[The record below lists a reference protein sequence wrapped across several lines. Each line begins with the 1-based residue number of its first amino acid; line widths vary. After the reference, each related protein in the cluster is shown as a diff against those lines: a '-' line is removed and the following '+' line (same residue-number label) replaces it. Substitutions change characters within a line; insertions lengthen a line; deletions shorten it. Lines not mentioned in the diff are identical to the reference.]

1 MAVDAPSRDLSQLLM
16 GTWFP
21 GEGALAGRICS
32 LEEALAAVDTT
43 AYAIVHD
50 GGVQYA
56 LGGSGHFGGET
67 HEAGGAPIIGLIPPQ
82 SVALLGEPSFCTDHN
97 LRYPCCAGAM
107 ANGIG
112 SEEIVEAMGKAGMLG
127 FFGAAGLPPARIE
140 QALQRLTQ
148 SMGAAPYGF
157 NLINSPNETVWQ
169 EKVADLYIQYG
180 VRLVE
185 ASAYVSLSLPLIKYR
200 LHGLY
205 RDEDG
210 MVVAPNKVIAKLSR
224 LEVATRFFSP
234 PPERMVQKLV
244 EAGHVTPEQAE
255 MAKEIPVAQ
264 DVTVEADSGGHT
276 DHRPAITLL
285 PTMLALR
292 NEMQAKFAYK
302 ERLRIG
308 LAGGI
313 STPGSAAGAFSMGA
327 DYIVTGSINQACRE
341 SGTSD
346 LVKQMLAG
354 TAQTDVGEAPAAD
367 MFEMGVTVQ
376 VLKKTS
382 RFVIRGTKLFET
394 YKTYQSIE
402 DIPAEEKAKLEAEL
416 FQMPMEAIWEQTKK
430 YFEIHD
436 PRQIQ
441 RAEENPRT
449 KMALVFRWYLG
460 QSSGWAKRGVEDRQ
474 EDYQIWCGPAMGAF
488 NEWVAGTYLEG
499 WEGRH
504 VAPIAKNILFGAA
517 VLLRAGS
524 LRRQGLD
531 LPPSAWQVKPLSE
544 DAIGALLP

>member
-1 MAVDAPSRDLSQLLM
+1 MAIDAPARELAQLLM
-16 GTWFP
+16 GAWQP
-21 GEGALAGRICS
+21 GEGPLAGRICS

-43 AYAIVHD
+43 AYAIVRE

-56 LGGSGHFGGET
+56 LGGTGRFGAEAQET
-67 HEAGGAPIIGLIPPQ
+67 GGSPIIGIIPPQ
-82 SVALLGEPSFCTDHN
+82 SVSLLGDPSFCTDHG
-97 LRYPCCAGAM
+97 LRYPCCSGAM

-112 SEEIVEAMGKAGMLG
+112 SEEVVEAMGKAGMLG
-127 FFGAAGLPPARIE
+127 FFGAAGLPPARVE
-140 QALQRLTQ
+140 QALQRLTE
-148 SMGAAPYGF
+148 SMKGAPYGF

-200 LHGLY
+200 LHGIY

-210 MVVAPNKVIAKLSR
+210 TVVAPNAVIAKLSR

-244 EAGHVTPEQAE
+244 EAGQVTAEQAE
-255 MAKEIPVAQ
+255 MAKEIPMAQ

-276 DHRPAITLL
+276 DHRPAIALL
-285 PTMLALR
+285 PTMLQLR
-292 NEMQAKFAYK
+292 DELQAKFGYK
-302 ERLRIG
+302 VRLRVG

-313 STPGSAAGAFSMGA
+313 STPGSAAGAFAMGA
-327 DYIVTGSINQACRE
+327 DYVVTGSVNQACRE
-341 SGTSD
+341 AGTSD
-346 LVKQMLAG
+346 FVKQMLAG

-376 VLKKTS
+376 VLKKSS
-382 RFVIRGTKLFET
+382 RFVIRGMKLWET
-394 YKTYQSIE
+394 YRTYPSME
-402 DIPAEEKAKLEAEL
+402 AIPAEEKAKLEAEI
-416 FQMPMEAIWEQTKK
+416 FRMPMEQIWEQTKG

-488 NEWVAGTYLEG
+488 NEWVQGTYLEG
-499 WEGRH
+499 WEDRH
-504 VAPIAKNILFGAA
+504 VAPIAKNVLLGAA
-517 VLLRAGS
+517 ILLRAGS
-524 LRRQGLD
+524 LRRQGLEV
-531 LPPSAWQVKPLSE
+531 PPSAWHVKPLSE
-544 DAIGALLP
+544 EAIEAELP